1 MSDQEHHL
9 TDEFREELR
18 ATMQE
23 TSRYAA
29 LKALPASARLR
40 APKAKAMGKTKMKKT
55 IKKMAKKQHKKQKKK
70 NALAKAAHEA
80 AGVSLFGQQ
89 GTIMKSGDE
98 RLHMLLEKDHAFPK
112 MGKAWVQIARV
123 ERLREGQDK
132 KVWKWAQMTFYRT
145 WKQERLMELERR
157 PGSA

>member
-1 MSDQEHHL
+1 
-9 TDEFREELR
+9 
-18 ATMQE
+18 MQ
-23 TSRYAA
+23 
-29 LKALPASARLR
+29 
-40 APKAKAMGKTKMKKT
+40 
-55 IKKMAKKQHKKQKKK
+55 
-70 NALAKAAHEA
+70 A